1 MAAFPDMGPPYV
13 PSRPVARTSSSP
25 DPGIVEDQL
34 VAGMT
39 ALQSH
44 DGDCKRAYLPSH
56 WSGCLGAPPGTD
68 EFEHYA
74 LHSSPAL
81 SSLSCPESSAKSSPR
96 SWDSPEQL
104 GPTPWEAATEQL
116 HNRYHGLD
124 PQLSGVPY
132 VATSHST
139 EVPTSYPTDAA
150 PFVPTQ
156 DFHHP
161 ETGSQHVRSQTEPY
175 PAGYRAPPRDGYPT
189 PPDSG
194 PPLSTCTAAGD
205 SPSPADEQRSSQGSK
220 QQPDP
225 KAGRTSVPSG
235 GADDSDKDES
245 YAQLIYRAFMS
256 HPRRAMTLQE
266 IYQWFREN
274 TDKGKDDSK
283 GWQNSVRHNLS
294 MNGAFTRRDRRPS
307 NAKDGDAE
315 GGNGN
320 GSGQDGKKSS
330 EWYLEPWACAS
341 GVQSTTR
348 YRGKSNQRRCATS
361 HGISAR
367 VYRGYSAHR
376 HSYSSSGRKGAAN
389 NNSNSL
395 FTTGRVLRTSTRQGV
410 ATALRGN
417 ANALNLAAAAAN
429 HALPAY
435 PFPAAARAAFIYP
448 NTSTPF
454 YHSPSTTS
462 AATITLDYE
471 HHPHNQQQQQQPYEY
486 PYEYTY
492 PSPSPQ
498 LYHATTPSPSP
509 ASASTATATT
519 ALARAASEPIPA
531 GGAGGT
537 VSSSSNNNSGSSG
550 SGNSDD
556 PTSAPIEQPVYPAPG
571 SAQHNG
577 HASPSPSPAPGSS
590 MDIGMNMNMNINM
603 NMGVGVGVDMDIG
616 GGASGMGVYD
626 EVLDHRYPGWGPPA
640 TPTAAAAAAGV
651 AGGI

>member
-1 MAAFPDMGPPYV
+1 MAAFPDMGPPYA

-116 HNRYHGLD
+116 QNRYHGLD
-124 PQLSGVPY
+124 PQLSGVSY

-189 PPDSG
+189 PPESG

-205 SPSPADEQRSSQGSK
+205 SPSPTDEQRSSQGSK

-225 KAGRTSVPSG
+225 NAGRTSVPSG

-294 MNGAFTRRDRRPS
+294 MNGVRPALRFTGRQLSANRGSSRPLPDATADPATPRTATLRAATATVVAKTARSPPSGTLSHGPAPRACRARPGIAASPTSAAAQPATASPPASTGATRRIATATHPRAARAPPTTTTAAACSPLAASCAPARARAWPRHCAATRTPSTSPRPPPTTPS
-307 NAKDGDAE
+307 RPTPSPPPRA
-315 GGNGN
+315 
-320 GSGQDGKKSS
+320 QHSS
-330 EWYLEPWACAS
+330 TQTPPPR
-341 GVQSTTR
+341 STTR
-348 YRGKSNQRRCATS
+348 
-361 HGISAR
+361 
-367 VYRGYSAHR
+367 
-376 HSYSSSGRKGAAN
+376 
-389 NNSNSL
+389 
-395 FTTGRVLRTSTRQGV
+395 
-410 ATALRGN
+410 
-417 ANALNLAAAAAN
+417 
-429 HALPAY
+429 P
-435 PFPAAARAAFIYP
+435 PPP
-448 NTSTPF
+448 P
-454 YHSPSTTS
+454 P
-462 AATITLDYE
+462 
-471 HHPHNQQQQQQPYEY
+471 
-486 PYEYTY
+486 
-492 PSPSPQ
+492 PQ
-498 LYHATTPSPSP
+498 
-509 ASASTATATT
+509 
-519 ALARAASEPIPA
+519 
-531 GGAGGT
+531 
-537 VSSSSNNNSGSSG
+537 
-550 SGNSDD
+550 
-556 PTSAPIEQPVYPAPG
+556 
-571 SAQHNG
+571 
-577 HASPSPSPAPGSS
+577 
-590 MDIGMNMNMNINM
+590 
-603 NMGVGVGVDMDIG
+603 
-616 GGASGMGVYD
+616 
-626 EVLDHRYPGWGPPA
+626 
-640 TPTAAAAAAGV
+640 
-651 AGGI
+651 